1 MEIFFSTSDFNTI
14 FYSWPKK
21 KRKKKKKKK
30 EKKKKEEE
38 RRKRRRK
45 LENPSFARAGERESV

>member
-21 KRKKKKKKK
+21 KKKKKKKKK

-38 RRKRRRK
+38 RRKSRRK
-45 LENPSFARAGERESV
+45 LENPSFARAGER